1 MGVMTWRWRTCADPN
16 RPAKTER
23 IAHPLAGRFGQE
35 CEIVAQGRNGNR
47 LLRFDDGFLV
57 VAPLYAAR
65 SGVAP
70 VLVALTDREKE
81 LMTKARA
88 KGWSS

>member
-1 MGVMTWRWRTCADPN
+1 MIWRWRTCADPN

-23 IAHPLAGRFGQE
+23 IPHPLAHRHGQA

-57 VAPLYAAR
+57 VAPLYSVTTR
-65 SGVAP
+65 
-70 VLVALTDREKE
+70 KE
-81 LMTKARA
+81 TP
-88 KGWSS
+88 